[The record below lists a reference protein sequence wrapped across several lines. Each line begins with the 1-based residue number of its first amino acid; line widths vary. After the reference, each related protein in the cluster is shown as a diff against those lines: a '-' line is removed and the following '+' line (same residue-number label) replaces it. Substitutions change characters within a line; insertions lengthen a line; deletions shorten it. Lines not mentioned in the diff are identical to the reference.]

1 MKKLDVI
8 YKKQWIAL
16 AVIFLI
22 GLIAYSTSF
31 MGSFH
36 FDDYSS
42 IIYNYEIKN
51 LWSAF
56 LDIFRKSFSSRRLV
70 YFTFAIN
77 YKLGGLNPIGYHIV
91 NFIIHFF
98 SALFVYLISKNIISK
113 TKLKTYKDEISF
125 FISAIF
131 IAHPITTQAVTYV
144 TQRLESMASMFFL
157 GSFYFYLRYRD
168 TIKIKYVIY
177 SAIMI
182 ILGSRCKEIVVTL
195 GGIILIYEIIFGNIK
210 KLKKKDIGLF
220 LLISSLALI
229 PFWIRV
235 YKAVSVDKVQII
247 KTFDLRQEHK
257 KSMTR
262 EDYLRTEMNV
272 VRTYLRLMILPI
284 RQSLDYDYKIQKNMD
299 LITWLSLVLHIGL
312 ILIAIYNIKKNK
324 FYAFGILWFYVVLIP
339 TSTIIPIE
347 DVIYEHR
354 VYLPSVGFIF
364 AFVGTLYYLIDK
376 FNNKVE
382 DKK

>member
-1 MKKLDVI
+1 MKKLDII
-8 YKKQWIAL
+8 YKKQIVAL
-16 AVIFLI
+16 SVIFLI
-22 GLIAYSTSF
+22 GLIAYSTS
-31 MGSFH
+31 MIGSFH

-42 IIYNYEIKN
+42 IIYNYQIKN

-56 LDIFRKSFSSRRLV
+56 LDIFRNIFSSRRFV

-113 TKLKTYKDEISF
+113 TKLKSYVDEMAF

-131 IAHPITTQAVTYV
+131 IAHPIATQAVTYV

-157 GSFYFYLRYRD
+157 GSFYFYLKYKD
-168 TIKIKYVIY
+168 TVKIKYVIY

-182 ILGSRCKEIVVTL
+182 IFGSRCKEIVVTL
-195 GGIILIYEIIFGNIK
+195 GGIILIYEVIFGNIK
-210 KLKKKDIGLF
+210 KLKKRDIGVF

-235 YKAVSVDKVQII
+235 YKAVAIENIPVI

-257 KSMTR
+257 NTMTR
-262 EDYLRTEMNV
+262 EDYMRTEINV

-299 LITWLSLVLHIGL
+299 LITWLSLILHIGL
-312 ILIAIYNIKKNK
+312 ISFAIYNIKRNK
-324 FYAFGILWFYVVLIP
+324 FYAFGILWFYIVLIP

-354 VYLPSVGFIF
+354 VYLPSAGFIF
-364 AFVGTLYYLIDK
+364 AFVGTLYYIVDK
-376 FNNKVE
+376 FNTKME
-382 DKK
+382 KKK